1 MNLEAFPTDPDL
13 PQLKIATDPVL
24 MREVFRGYLRQLPG
38 RAYYVQDCLLSWVR
52 YFRSARCTLQ
62 YTLRLVEPRTG
73 DERTQWLTGVID
85 ADGRSE
91 RIWQKLRFTSLEQEI
106 PEGLLTFEPV
116 SFISDLR
123 ILVQVFPFDRRLP
136 ALPILMAGP
145 SPDLER
151 LLLTRFGPGDWQA
164 EAWNIEPIRYR
175 VGARAVLQYAV
186 QARDAAT
193 GRRGEKR
200 FYVKVYRDEEGERTY
215 QALQTLWR
223 RSEAR
228 GDSFTVEMPIAYLS
242 SLHTLLQGEATG
254 TSLEQLLLQGRDMVA
269 AVRKAVRAL
278 AVLNQDNV
286 ATMRRHSQEDEI
298 SDLKSEGNIL
308 RWACPQLAAEVDRI
322 IGTISASL
330 EEVPSGPT
338 HRDLKTDHI
347 LFDGDRLALLD
358 LDFFAEA
365 DPILDPARILA
376 HLAGLTF
383 RFDLPDDGRCKVV
396 ARAFA
401 EEYFV
406 HVPRTW
412 RGRLPLHY
420 AGAVLKEAV
429 AVFRR
434 QESRWPEKAAA
445 LVEEA
450 RDALAGR
457 VW

>member
-1 MNLEAFPTDPDL
+1 MRGTAGREPALSCHLLISRLTRPLPPLSAREAIGRALITRPMLNLEAFPTDPDL

-123 ILVQVFPFDRRLP
+123 MLVQVFPFDRRLP

-228 GDSFTVEMPIAYLS
+228 GDSFTVGMPIAYLS
-242 SLHTLLQGEATG
+242 SLHTLLQGRPPG
-254 TSLEQLLLQGRDMVA
+254 PHSSNSFSRA
-269 AVRKAVRAL
+269 AIWW
-278 AVLNQDNV
+278 
-286 ATMRRHSQEDEI
+286 RRCA
-298 SDLKSEGNIL
+298 K
-308 RWACPQLAAEVDRI
+308 P
-322 IGTISASL
+322 
-330 EEVPSGPT
+330 PGPW
-338 HRDLKTDHI
+338 L
-347 LFDGDRLALLD
+347 
-358 LDFFAEA
+358 
-365 DPILDPARILA
+365 
-376 HLAGLTF
+376 
-383 RFDLPDDGRCKVV
+383 
-396 ARAFA
+396 
-401 EEYFV
+401 
-406 HVPRTW
+406 
-412 RGRLPLHY
+412 
-420 AGAVLKEAV
+420 
-429 AVFRR
+429 
-434 QESRWPEKAAA
+434 S
-445 LVEEA
+445 
-450 RDALAGR
+450 
-457 VW
+457 